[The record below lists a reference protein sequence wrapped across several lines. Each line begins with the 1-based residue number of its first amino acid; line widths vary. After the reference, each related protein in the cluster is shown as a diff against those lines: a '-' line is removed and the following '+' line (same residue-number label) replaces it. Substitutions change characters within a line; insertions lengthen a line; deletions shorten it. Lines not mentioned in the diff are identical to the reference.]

1 MQKAIFCN
9 LKGAFSDDEK
19 PYKAAIEQYLPYQNA
34 LYSRTIYTKTDAPD
48 TMETSKTTTLH
59 EEQQNTVEKC
69 VDNHVENRWK
79 KMWI

>member
-1 MQKAIFCN
+1 MTKSHIRQPLNNICHTKTR
-9 LKGAFSDDEK
+9 
-19 PYKAAIEQYLPYQNA
+19 YTAAP
-34 LYSRTIYTKTDAPD
+34 YTKTDVPD

-59 EEQQNTVEKC
+59 KEQQNTVEKC

>member
-34 LYSRTIYTKTDAPD
+34 LYSRTIY
-48 TMETSKTTTLH
+48 
-59 EEQQNTVEKC
+59 
-69 VDNHVENRWK
+69 
-79 KMWI
+79 